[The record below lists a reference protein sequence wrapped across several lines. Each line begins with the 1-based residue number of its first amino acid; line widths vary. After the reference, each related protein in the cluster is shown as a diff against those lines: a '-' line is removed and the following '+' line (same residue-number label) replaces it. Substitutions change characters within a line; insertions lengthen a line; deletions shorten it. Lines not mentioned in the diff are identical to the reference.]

1 MTRKFTASNDF
12 SNNEYFTSMVFIR
25 FLAESSMFWS
35 FLEKINFKS
44 NATFIPGLILV
55 NKYE

>member
-44 NATFIPGLILV
+44 NATVQSLIYRKV
-55 NKYE
+55 